1 MCGRFSQ
8 AARMDQYLLELDFIN
23 RARMEPVTPRYNVAP
38 TSRVPVL
45 HCEDDTLH
53 SAALRWGWA
62 PAWAQDKRPPPIN
75 ARVET
80 MATNRFFRGVWPHGR
95 VLVPADGWFE
105 WVSHPQAPKLKQ
117 PWFIQLASAK
127 PLFFAALAQRGSAQ
141 DGFVIITDASDQ
153 GMVDIHDRRPVVL
166 APDAARA
173 WLNPGLDAAQAEA
186 IARHE
191 GRPVSDFQWY
201 PVGREVGNVRNEGP
215 GLIAPLGTPGSAED
229 LLL

>member
-8 AARMDQYLLELDFIN
+8 AARMEQYLLELDFIN

-38 TSRVPVL
+38 TTRVPVL
-45 HCEDDTLH
+45 HRDGDTLH
-53 SAALRWGWA
+53 SDELRWGWA
-62 PAWAQDKRPPPIN
+62 PAWAQDKRPAPIN

-80 MATNRFFRGVWPHGR
+80 MATNRFFKQLWPLGR
-95 VLVPADGWFE
+95 VLVPADGWYE
-105 WVSHPQAPKLKQ
+105 WVKNPQAPKLKQ
-117 PWFIQLASAK
+117 PWFIQLTSGK
-127 PLFFAALAQRGSAQ
+127 PLFFAGLAQVGGPGN
-141 DGFVIITDASDQ
+141 GFVIITDASDQ

-173 WLNPGLDAAQAEA
+173 WVDPALDAAQAEA

-191 GRPVSDFQWY
+191 GRPVSDFRWY

-215 GLIAPLGTPGSAED
+215 GLVAPLGTPGSAEGR
-229 LLL
+229 LL